1 MIIYLHKNF
10 SKKYT
15 RLTKSQKEK
24 FKERKD
30 IFLADEFDPVLNNH
44 ALSGKY
50 EGYRSI
56 NVTGDIRAIYKKNRT
71 EEVIFVM
78 IGNHSNLYR

>member
-1 MIIYLHKNF
+1 MRIYLHKNF
-10 SKKYT
+10 SKKYA

-24 FKERKD
+24 FKARKNL
-30 IFLADEFDPVLNNH
+30 FLADEFDPVLNNH

-56 NVTGDIRAIYKKNRT
+56 NISGDIRAIYKKLKSD
-71 EEVIFVM
+71 EVIFVT
-78 IGNHSNLYR
+78 IGSHSSLYG